1 LARMYARKRG
11 KSGSHRPLRKSK
23 PPWVDYK
30 PAEVIALIEKLRKQ
44 GYGAAQIGLILR
56 DQYGIT
62 SVKDVTG
69 KKLTKILEER
79 GLAPEIPEDMLNLLK
94 KAVNLRKH
102 LEKNKKDMRS
112 KHALM
117 LLESKIRRLGK
128 YYVKKG
134 KLPADWKYDPEK
146 AKILVQA
153 K

>member
-1 LARMYARKRG
+1 MYARKRG
-11 KSGSHRPLRKSK
+11 RSGSHRPLRKGK

-30 PAEVIALIEKLRKQ
+30 PAEVIALVEKLRKQ
-44 GYGAAQIGLILR
+44 GYSAAQIGLILR

-62 SVKDVTG
+62 SVKDITG

-94 KAVNLRKH
+94 KVVNLRKH

-112 KHALM
+112 KYALM

-128 YYVKKG
+128 YYVRKG